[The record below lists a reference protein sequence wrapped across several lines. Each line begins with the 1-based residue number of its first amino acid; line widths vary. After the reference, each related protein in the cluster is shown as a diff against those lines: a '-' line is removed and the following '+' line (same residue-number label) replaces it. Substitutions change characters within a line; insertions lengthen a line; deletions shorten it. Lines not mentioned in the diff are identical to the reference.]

1 MCLASGKEGK
11 NTKTWTS
18 WERSIL
24 YRTQAMSIWIL
35 FYKIRL
41 KKVSQIEVVPA
52 IFHMHQTSAAC
63 AGVCEWNWTHEMEKA
78 YDKLIL
84 SKLKRQGKIF
94 LSILICTV
102 INSLAV
108 IQMGWW
114 EGLLLIFSKHFVTV
128 CNIWSFSFA
137 YTHWRLVFCPAKLLN
152 TFERANYSF
161 CVTKCYRSR
170 VSIFGFSRK
179 IYHFCWCCFFLEG
192 RGFWI
197 KLSFPL
203 KDQIVVQFTV
213 WCTIFTNLLKNIL
226 KHFG

>member
-1 MCLASGKEGK
+1 
-11 NTKTWTS
+11 
-18 WERSIL
+18 
-24 YRTQAMSIWIL
+24 MSIWIF

-52 IFHMHQTSAAC
+52 ILHMHQTSAAC
-63 AGVCEWNWTHEMEKA
+63 AGVCEGNWTHEMEKA
-78 YDKLIL
+78 CDKLIL
-84 SKLKRQGKIF
+84 S
-94 LSILICTV
+94 

-114 EGLLLIFSKHFVTV
+114 EGILLIFSKHFVTV

-161 CVTKCYRSR
+161 CVTKCYKSR

-179 IYHFCWCCFFLEG
+179 IYYFCWCCFFW
-192 RGFWI
+192 RGGDSGLNCLFHWKI
-197 KLSFPL
+197 KS
-203 KDQIVVQFTV
+203 
-213 WCTIFTNLLKNIL
+213 
-226 KHFG
+226 

>member
-170 VSIFGFSRK
+170 VSIFGFSGLNCRFHWK
-179 IYHFCWCCFFLEG
+179 I
-192 RGFWI
+192 
-197 KLSFPL
+197 KS
-203 KDQIVVQFTV
+203 
-213 WCTIFTNLLKNIL
+213 
-226 KHFG
+226 